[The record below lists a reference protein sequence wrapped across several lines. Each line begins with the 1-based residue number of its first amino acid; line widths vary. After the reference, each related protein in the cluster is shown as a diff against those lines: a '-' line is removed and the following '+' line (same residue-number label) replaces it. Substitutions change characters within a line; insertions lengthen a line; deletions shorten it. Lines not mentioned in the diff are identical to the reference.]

1 MRSIATTRS
10 LICAT
15 LPPVT
20 HSTTWRRTK
29 FTARSRRY
37 PEFMERYMKR
47 QSGSHR
53 LHLASSATEKT
64 PVANSERLH
73 SVLATLEDCRA
84 VLLDSRDR
92 ETALLVSVAALD
104 LRMKLHRITDSELKA
119 LCDAMSRQELL
130 PAERSH

>member
-1 MRSIATTRS
+1 MRSIATARS
-10 LICAT
+10 LLCAT
-15 LPPVT
+15 RPPVT
-20 HSTTWRRTK
+20 HSTISRRTK

-53 LHLASSATEKT
+53 LYLASSATEKT

-84 VLLDSRDR
+84 VLLDRSHRG
-92 ETALLVSVAALD
+92 TALL
-104 LRMKLHRITDSELKA
+104 DS
-119 LCDAMSRQELL
+119 
-130 PAERSH
+130 